1 MGGPRSFEL
10 AGEISDGLHHA
21 LGYSRE
27 NYEYVAEHFRAGA
40 EKAGR
45 DPAELD
51 LGAWLCMSVGEDSQ
65 AAKDAARIMVA
76 FYISSM
82 PESQLQRHGLNAAE
96 LQPIVDALG
105 EGKVDRAIELTSPEL
120 AATLSV
126 AGTPEECVAQLQADI
141 LPTGVN
147 HVIAALTDP
156 KLVELFTGR
165 QISNVPDIRG
175 QLQLIADRMMPVL
188 G

>member
-1 MGGPRSFEL
+1 
-10 AGEISDGLHHA
+10 
-21 LGYSRE
+21 
-27 NYEYVAEHFRAGA
+27 
-40 EKAGR
+40 
-45 DPAELD
+45 
-51 LGAWLCMSVGEDSQ
+51 
-65 AAKDAARIMVA
+65 MVA

-82 PESQLQRHGLNAAE
+82 PESQLRRHGLDAAE

-105 EGKVDRAIELTSPEL
+105 EGKVDKAIEMTSPEL

-147 HVIAALTDP
+147 HIIAALTDP
-156 KLVELFTGR
+156 KLVQLFTGR
-165 QISNVPDIRG
+165 EISDVPDIRG
-175 QLQLIADRMMPVL
+175 QLQLIADRMMPAL